1 MPDVLMLCKAFP
13 PATGGV
19 ETYSE
24 QVARAYR
31 KTGRRVL
38 VITQTAGRRGWQ
50 RRVYPE
56 GEVAVFNTGPGG
68 QLRTALNMIIVLRSI
83 RRRVFEFHHATTW
96 RPALALIG
104 TRRNVPTVIS
114 VHGREVSSTP
124 ALLRPLMRLV
134 LGFGGPLVAVSHA
147 TLARARSVLG
157 EVGGQRWIV
166 AGNGLSYPPETP
178 RGQRPTEGPVRL
190 LTLARLIERKN
201 IQGVITALGALRDR
215 GITNFEYRIA
225 GAGPCATRLRDQVQT
240 AGLGDQ
246 IRFLGHVDNTE
257 IPALYRWA
265 DVFLHPQIDT
275 DNGRDFEG
283 FGISIADAMSFGCL
297 VIAGSGSGPS
307 DFVIDG
313 STGILVDGSDTDR
326 LRDTIGSVLG
336 SPSEYR
342 SIASRGQQYAHAE
355 LSWDKHVGAVLSAL
369 ETGSRASVAGA
380 PGNA

>member
-13 PATGGV
+13 PMTGGV

-38 VITQTAGRRGWQ
+38 VITQTTGRRGWQ

-56 GEVAVFNTGPGG
+56 GEVTVFNTGPGG
-68 QLRTALNMIIVLRSI
+68 QLRTALNMIIVLRSN

-104 TRRNVPTVIS
+104 TRHGVPTVIS

-134 LGFGGPLVAVSHA
+134 VGFGDHLVAVSRA
-147 TLARARSVLG
+147 TLARARPALG
-157 EVGGQRWIV
+157 EVGDQRWIV

-178 RGQRPTEGPVRL
+178 RSERLTEGPVRL
-190 LTLARLIERKN
+190 LTLARLVERKN

-225 GAGPCATRLRDQVQT
+225 GAGPLATRLHDQVQT

-246 IRFLGHVDNTE
+246 IRFLGYVDNKQ

-265 DVFLHPQIDT
+265 DVFLHPQIDA
-275 DNGRDFEG
+275 DQGNDFEG
-283 FGISIADAMSFGCL
+283 FGISIADAMAFGCL

-313 STGILVDGSDTDR
+313 STGILVDGADADR
-326 LRDTIGSVLG
+326 LRNAIGSVLS

-342 SIASRGQQYAHAE
+342 SIASRGQQYAHSE

-369 ETGSRASVAGA
+369 GSRSRASVAGA
-380 PGNA
+380 PGNE